1 MLDVQPRIRC
11 CKRYSVPSIG
21 MGHQVE
27 HEDILKLQNVSYSIL
42 QARTGIT
49 LPQGLRSIY
58 RRVDR
63 DLGGSLSLLP
73 TAGAS

>member
-11 CKRYSVPSIG
+11 RKRYSVPSIG
-21 MGHQVE
+21 MGPQVE
-27 HEDILKLQNVSYSIL
+27 HEDILELQTMSYSIL

-49 LPQGLRSIY
+49 LPQGLRSLY
-58 RRVDR
+58 RRVDG